1 MNIFS
6 IINLK
11 MIVLSASLLSL
22 NIAMNIDDLNSYISK
37 YIYLYLNYF

>member
-22 NIAMNIDDLNSYISK
+22 NIPMNIDDLNSYISK

>member
-1 MNIFS
+1 MNIFL

>member
-1 MNIFS
+1 MNIFL

-11 MIVLSASLLSL
+11 MIVLSANLLSL